1 LIRLSSCGFQ
11 QSLNEDEKMNT
22 PSNPIIYRPK
32 QIREMFSWS
41 RHAHENAMKHEGFP
55 RPIQLGPRAVGF
67 LKTEIDKWLEGRIA
81 DRDAA

>member
-1 LIRLSSCGFQ
+1 MTQ
-11 QSLNEDEKMNT
+11 
-22 PSNPIIYRPK
+22 IIYRPK

-41 RHAHENAMKHEGFP
+41 RHAHENAMTREGFP

-67 LKTEIDKWLEGRIA
+67 LKTEVDEWLATRIA